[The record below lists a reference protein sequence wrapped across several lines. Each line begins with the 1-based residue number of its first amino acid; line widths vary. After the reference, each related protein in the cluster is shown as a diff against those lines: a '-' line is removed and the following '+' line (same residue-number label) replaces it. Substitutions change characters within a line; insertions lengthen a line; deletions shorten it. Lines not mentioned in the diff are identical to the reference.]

1 MFLGTGYQVL
11 RTDSHMD
18 EDITK
23 SMTLPASSIQL
34 RVSDET
40 DLVGYVFSQIRLWLL
55 PVHNIWR
62 SFEVFDQVFHFVSF
76 LTNKIFNLILPAEV
90 SNLLLVNKKKSH
102 PFFGWINISWPQN
115 IILAQKNGLS
125 IFWDLHLAGFGL
137 EPAICV
143 CLSIN
148 WSE

>member
-40 DLVGYVFSQIRLWLL
+40 DLVGYVFSQIRL
-55 PVHNIWR
+55 
-62 SFEVFDQVFHFVSF
+62 
-76 LTNKIFNLILPAEV
+76 
-90 SNLLLVNKKKSH
+90 
-102 PFFGWINISWPQN
+102 
-115 IILAQKNGLS
+115 
-125 IFWDLHLAGFGL
+125 
-137 EPAICV
+137 
-143 CLSIN
+143 
-148 WSE
+148 